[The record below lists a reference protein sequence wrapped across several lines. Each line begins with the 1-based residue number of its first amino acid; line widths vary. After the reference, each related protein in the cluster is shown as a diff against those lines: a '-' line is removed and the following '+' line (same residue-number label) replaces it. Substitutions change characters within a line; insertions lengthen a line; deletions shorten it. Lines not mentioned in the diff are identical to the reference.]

1 VEIDMNSKAS
11 ARTDFL
17 FACPSFGSGLARALD
32 LGGTFDAYNSS
43 ATEEEADE
51 RAIASDWL
59 VVGKDLSIALEQAKT
74 K

>member
-1 VEIDMNSKAS
+1 MNSNAS

-17 FACPSFGSGLARALD
+17 FARPTFGSGVARALD
-32 LGGTFDAYNSS
+32 LGGTFDAYNTS
-43 ATEEEADE
+43 ASEAEADE

-59 VVGKDLSIALEQAKT
+59 VVGKDLSEALEQAKT

>member
-1 VEIDMNSKAS
+1 MNSKAT

-17 FACPSFGSGLARALD
+17 FARPSFASGFARALD
-32 LGGTFDAYNSS
+32 LYGNFDVYNSS
-43 ATEEEADE
+43 ETEAEADE

-59 VVGKDLSIALEQAKT
+59 VVGNDLAMAIEQVKS

>member
-1 VEIDMNSKAS
+1 MNSKAT
-11 ARTDFL
+11 ARTDLL
-17 FACPSFGSGLARALD
+17 FARPSFGSGFARALD

-43 ATEEEADE
+43 ATEAEADE

-59 VVGKDLSIALEQAKT
+59 VVGNDLAVAIEQVKS

>member
-1 VEIDMNSKAS
+1 MNSKAS

-17 FACPSFGSGLARALD
+17 FARPSFGSGFARALD
-32 LGGTFDAYNSS
+32 LCGNFDAYNSS

-59 VVGKDLSIALEQAKT
+59 VVGKDLREALERAKA

>member
-1 VEIDMNSKAS
+1 MNSKAS

-17 FACPSFGSGLARALD
+17 FALPSFGSGFARALD
-32 LGGTFDAYNSS
+32 LDGTFDAYNSS

-59 VVGKDLSIALEQAKT
+59 VVGKDLREALERAKA